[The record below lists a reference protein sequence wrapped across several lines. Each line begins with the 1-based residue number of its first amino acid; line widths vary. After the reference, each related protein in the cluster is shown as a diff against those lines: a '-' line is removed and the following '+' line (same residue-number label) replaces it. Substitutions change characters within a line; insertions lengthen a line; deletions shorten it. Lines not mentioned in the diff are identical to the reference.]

1 MATYIQGVT
10 DYIPELQ
17 PFQPDFNMLANVLQT
32 KQSRYDAAHKQLS
45 SVYGTLLNSP
55 MLRQENIDSRDQFFK
70 SIDQEIQRM
79 SGIDLSLQQNQTTAM
94 DVFKGLYED
103 KNVVKD
109 MMWTKNYMN
118 ELNRADAFKSCVD
131 PKKCGGSWWEG
142 GVKALNYKAQEFKNT
157 STEDALNFSDAS
169 YVAAQDFTEDALK
182 LAKDSG
188 FEVKFDEVKG
198 DWIVT
203 TKNGKE
209 MIQPLAD
216 FYLSRYGND
225 GKIVEF
231 YKTRAYLNRMD
242 WVTANLSNYA
252 DANEANMAYISNLV
266 EASKRQVTQGKQ
278 EASEAADI
286 AKTRS
291 QRIDKTIKEQGYI
304 PSMNWLEGWREDK
317 EEVGSTEQTLQVYD
331 DADNNLKALG
341 INRDNVR
348 FAVDNF
354 DSVMGFN
361 MLRETT
367 YNVAEG
373 YARLNQEV
381 TIKENPYAVQ
391 AKAQAFQS
399 QRAREKEGYVETDP
413 VTGQKRYVWGTDMYQ
428 KYELKRIEEEEKKRA
443 AAELA
448 KTLTTYTPKDF
459 GGTATTAVDLNKA
472 YRDNLSERNKL
483 VDEKGSL
490 AKQYVLQGIGAAQ
503 RAYQTNK
510 MNPKAGAS
518 LYELSDVAYG
528 ILGRGNKYGIKPQA
542 LIAGD
547 KKAVADFEK
556 LLEDPAIVNQLYAN
570 TKTQFDP
577 TSGSGALNN
586 SWVTEETRTTLSQ
599 YEKDFNL
606 KDQFVKAHTDFSKKQ
621 SELAITLAQA
631 DLSQKQNT
639 EDEDDWKEMDNSFRV
654 FKQVYDKNNI
664 DGFLGDDPA
673 KSPTVEKALRDIAT
687 ERVNNFKKNDP
698 KGYLAYNQ
706 RIAARQ
712 GLEAVLNTSPFRDFG
727 AVTKLATEAGKYV
740 NPSLAAISESDSL
753 EKITYDDVVK
763 EYQQGYKM
771 WRDAYSDKG
780 ASWTNPKGLKA
791 TDVAAHGYSGVID
804 SGVSPEYSQSNMD
817 FMDMIQ
823 NYNALRDEAKIY
835 YGNIENTGERYRDG
849 EDNDEGARDILDQ
862 VIRDF
867 PLGGRLSKE
876 GLPMNEDRV
885 AGGFDIVPIA
895 GGDEKTMAF
904 RIVPSKTWGKPYRSA
919 EGKSDKLIDDDRY
932 ADEGIV
938 VYMPKDK
945 MQSDYLRRSVYDE
958 YDFVMENTGQLKIE
972 NPMAGD
978 ITIKKEGNMY
988 ALYMNLLEYDS
999 AGNNI
1004 SKAAEPTYHDLTL
1017 DLADLYATFSQ
1028 NLDYNALLN
1037 RTALSNVAQQYKG
1050 DPNQILYNNPAQQ

>member
-142 GVKALNYKAQEFKNT
+142 GVKALNYKAQEFKNA

-317 EEVGSTEQTLQVYD
+317 EEVGSTEQTLQIYD

-391 AKAQAFQS
+391 AKDQAFQL
-399 QRAREKEGYVETDP
+399 QKAREKDGYFEIDP
-413 VTGQKRYVWGTDMYQ
+413 VTGQRVYVPGTDMAQ
-428 KYELKRIEEEEKKRA
+428 KIELKRIEEEEKKRA
-443 AAELA
+443 EAELA
-448 KTLTTYTPKDF
+448 KKLTTYSPKDF
-459 GGTATTAVDLNKA
+459 GGAATIAVDKNKA
-472 YRDNLSERNKL
+472 YKDNLSERNKL
-483 VDEKGSL
+483 VDEKDEF
-490 AKQYVLQGIGAAQ
+490 AKQYVLQGIGAVQ
-503 RAYQTNK
+503 QAYETNK
-510 MNPKAGAS
+510 LNPTKAGAS
-518 LYELSDVAYG
+518 LSDLNEVAYL
-528 ILGRGNKYGIKPQA
+528 ILGRGNKYGIKPEA

-547 KKAVADFEK
+547 EKAAADFEK
-556 LLEDPAIVNQLYAN
+556 LLDDPKIVNQIYAN

-577 TSGSGALNN
+577 TSGSGWLNN
-586 SWVTEETRTTLSQ
+586 SWVTEETRARLSQ
-599 YEKDFNL
+599 YEKDFKL
-606 KDQFVKAHTDFSKKQ
+606 KDQLVKAHTDFSKKQ

-639 EDEDDWKEMDNSFRV
+639 EDEDDWKEMDKSFKV
-654 FKQVYDKNNI
+654 FKQVYDKSNL

-673 KSPTVEKALRDIAT
+673 KSPTVEKALHDIAYQRYNYDRKHPKT
-687 ERVNNFKKNDP
+687 GSDVGLLDVAKATWEAAGGFYRPMGKRAVSYNDS
-698 KGYLAYNQ
+698 YSY
-706 RIAARQ
+706 
-712 GLEAVLNTSPFRDFG
+712 
-727 AVTKLATEAGKYV
+727 Y
-740 NPSLAAISESDSL
+740 
-753 EKITYDDVVK
+753 YDQVAK

-895 GGDEKTMAF
+895 AGDEKTMAF

-958 YDFVMENTGQLKIE
+958 YDFLMENTGKLEIE
-972 NPMAGD
+972 NPMAGK
-978 ITIKKEGNMY
+978 ITVKKEGNMY
-988 ALYMNLLEYDS
+988 ALYMNLLEYDD

-1004 SKAAEPTYHDLTL
+1004 SRAAEPTYHDLTL

-1028 NLDYNALLN
+1028 NLDYQALLN
-1037 RTALSNVAQQYKG
+1037 RTSLSNTAQQYKG